1 MAPLETSS
9 LYQDAVLWTLKSLDA
24 RGQKRLS
31 TPESMKVCWTEHEGV
46 GVGAGGAEGGTNP
59 IDATAVVDRDITI
72 GSIMWQ
78 GRLEEWNPTLPQ
90 DLMEVV
96 GRTATPDV
104 KGRQFYRTVTLRRY
118 KSKLP
123 LLV

>member
-1 MAPLETSS
+1 MPPLETSD
-9 LYQDAVLWTLKSLDA
+9 LHQDAVLWKLISLDA

-31 TPESMKVCWTEHEGV
+31 APESLKVRWTEHEGV
-46 GVGAGGAEGGTNP
+46 GVGAAGVEGGTNP
-59 IDATAVVDRDITI
+59 IDATAVIDRLISI

-78 GRLEEWNPTLPQ
+78 GRLEDWNSSLPQ

-104 KGRQFYRTVTLRRY
+104 KGRQVYRTVTLRRY

>member
-1 MAPLETSS
+1 MALLETSG
-9 LYQDAVLWTLKSLDA
+9 LHQDAVLWRLKSLDA

-31 TPESMKVCWTEHEGV
+31 VPESMKVRWTEHEGV
-46 GVGAGGAEGGTNP
+46 GVGGVGVEGGTNP

-90 DLMEVV
+90 DLLEVV
-96 GRTATPDV
+96 GRTSTPDV

-123 LLV
+123 LLA